1 MQAAAGSE
9 RKPAQAGHDADR
21 SPAEGSVGALAAVRE
36 RLHGRPPPHSPAGG
50 GEHQHH
56 EPAVRDGR
64 RAGRREG
71 RPRRRQG
78 VGRHRAARG
87 GGYGDEGRPGVEREG
102 TKDVL
107 ARILLLN
114 ETVLSSAVAAIRAE
128 EERSVFFQ
136 EATLQ
141 FFDSDR
147 NLEVARRQME
157 VMEGM
162 EAELLAKSV
171 EVEYLRAELKQAE
184 MRF

>member
-1 MQAAAGSE
+1 IAILANELATCRLQLEVRENQHKQATMQIEALQKKDCMDAHLRIAQLEAENISIMSRQSE
-9 RKPAQAGHDADR
+9 TAD
-21 SPAEGSVGALAAVRE
+21 ELAAVKAD
-36 RLHGRPPPHSPAGG
+36 H
-50 GEHQHH
+50 
-56 EPAVRDGR
+56 D
-64 RAGRREG
+64 
-71 RPRRRQG
+71 
-78 VGRHRAARG
+78 AARASVAIVLR
-87 GGYGDEGRPGVEREG
+87 EVEAMETRA
-102 TKDVL
+102 DVL

-171 EVEYLRAELKQAE
+171 E
-184 MRF
+184 

>member
-1 MQAAAGSE
+1 M
-9 RKPAQAGHDADR
+9 
-21 SPAEGSVGALAAVRE
+21 
-36 RLHGRPPPHSPAGG
+36 
-50 GEHQHH
+50 
-56 EPAVRDGR
+56 
-64 RAGRREG
+64 
-71 RPRRRQG
+71 
-78 VGRHRAARG
+78 
-87 GGYGDEGRPGVEREG
+87 EREG